1 MSRDAQNL
9 TYTLLGVVLVV
20 GGLFISWKSTATMI
34 NLIGCILILV
44 SCMNTTT
51 DLSAKW
57 RRIINYVLIAG
68 FVVFILGDVLKLA
81 IL

>member
-9 TYTLLGVVLVV
+9 TYTLLGVLLLVA
-20 GGLFISWKSTATMI
+20 GLFTSGKSTATMA
-34 NLIGCILILV
+34 NLIGCLLILV
-44 SCMNTTT
+44 SCMNTT

>member
-1 MSRDAQNL
+1 MSRDAKNL

-44 SCMNTTT
+44 SCMNTT

>member
-9 TYTLLGVVLVV
+9 TYTLLGVVLIV
-20 GGLFISWKSTATMI
+20 GGLFISEKSTATVA
-34 NLIGCILILV
+34 NLIGCLLILV
-44 SCMNTTT
+44 SCMNTT

>member
-44 SCMNTTT
+44 SCMNTT

>member
-20 GGLFISWKSTATMI
+20 GRLFVNEKSTATVA
-34 NLIGCILILV
+34 NLIGCLLILV
-44 SCMNTTT
+44 SCMNTT

>member
-20 GGLFISWKSTATMI
+20 GGLFVNEKSTATMA

-44 SCMNTTT
+44 SCMNTT

>member
-9 TYTLLGVVLVV
+9 TYTLLGGVLIV
-20 GGLFISWKSTATMI
+20 GGLFISGKSTALMA
-34 NLIGCILILV
+34 NLIGCLLILV
-44 SCMNTTT
+44 SCMNTT

>member
-20 GGLFISWKSTATMI
+20 GGLFVNEKSTATVA
-34 NLIGCILILV
+34 NLIGCLLILV
-44 SCMNTTT
+44 SCMNTT

>member
-9 TYTLLGVVLVV
+9 TYTLLGVVLIV
-20 GGLFISWKSTATMI
+20 GGLFISGKSTAPMA
-34 NLIGCILILV
+34 NLIGCLLILV
-44 SCMNTTT
+44 SCMNIT

>member
-20 GGLFISWKSTATMI
+20 GGLFVNEKSTATMA
-34 NLIGCILILV
+34 NLIGCLLILV
-44 SCMNTTT
+44 SCMNTT

>member
-1 MSRDAQNL
+1 M
-9 TYTLLGVVLVV
+9 VV
-20 GGLFISWKSTATMI
+20 GGLFVNEKSTATVA
-34 NLIGCILILV
+34 NLIGCLLILV
-44 SCMNTTT
+44 SCMNTT

>member
-20 GGLFISWKSTATMI
+20 GGLSISWKSTATMI

-44 SCMNTTT
+44 SCMNTT